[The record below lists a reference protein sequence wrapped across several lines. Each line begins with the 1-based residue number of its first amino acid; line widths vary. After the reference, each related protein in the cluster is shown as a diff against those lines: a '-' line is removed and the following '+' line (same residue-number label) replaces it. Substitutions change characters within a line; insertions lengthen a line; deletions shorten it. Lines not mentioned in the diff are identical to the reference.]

1 MFKGEEDRGGA
12 GRDTDLVVD
21 VLHVVFGIRRE
32 IPRRRPI
39 SGFEQ
44 PSTMSCMY
52 LHLAVAQP
60 SWTKGLTSTAREMA
74 RVEDSGND
82 LRVKSAGARL
92 TE

>member
-21 VLHVVFGIRRE
+21 VLHVVFG
-32 IPRRRPI
+32 
-39 SGFEQ
+39 
-44 PSTMSCMY
+44 STTRNPETPPDLGVRTAFHDELQY